1 MITKR
6 LTQAIVILK
15 DVGSLESGA
24 MNLIPVGIAVVV
36 KQKITATLKRNLVT
50 ISKQRNEYFMAKKRS
65 MLSNA
70 RKSRDA
76 KDG

>member
-50 ISKQRNEYFMAKKRS
+50 ISK
-65 MLSNA
+65 
-70 RKSRDA
+70 
-76 KDG
+76 